1 MGRERWITIL
11 RFAVRALIIVTIIV
25 VMALL
30 LAPKA
35 C

>member
-1 MGRERWITIL
+1 MGHERWIKIL
-11 RFAVRALIIVTIIV
+11 RFTVKALIIVTIIV

>member
-1 MGRERWITIL
+1 MGRKRWMKIL
-11 RFAVRALIIVTIIV
+11 RFVAKVLLIVTIIV